1 MSSVVFGYALL
12 TGLVYYEAR
21 EKPLPVVDAI
31 VVLGASQ
38 TGGVPSPV
46 FQARLDRA
54 VDLYYQH
61 KAPKI
66 ILTGGVGQ
74 GERVSEAQV
83 GRSYLMQKGIES
95 EALLQENT
103 GTTTWE
109 SLNNVTSITKENYI
123 QTIIV
128 VSDGFHLLRAKVMA
142 QDLGFTAYTAPA
154 LASPIARN
162 KLTQFR
168 HVLRENIVLTLYLFF
183 AV

>member
-1 MSSVVFGYALL
+1 MSLVVFGYTLL
-12 TGLVYYEAR
+12 AGSVYYEAR

-38 TGGVPSPV
+38 TSGVPSPV

-54 VDLYYQH
+54 VELYYQH

-74 GERVSEAQV
+74 GETVSEAQA
-83 GRSYLMQKGIES
+83 GRRYLMEKGIES
-95 EALLQENT
+95 EALLQEST

-109 SLNNVTSITKENYI
+109 SLNNIIYITKDNSI
-123 QTIIV
+123 QTLII
-128 VSDGFHLLRAKVMA
+128 VSDGFHLFRAKVMA